1 MPYRVLTNHLHKRKE
16 KMKTNYILLF
26 ALMLMVSLKSSA
38 QIFSGR
44 VIGENQLPVEYATVA
59 LLSVPDSALVGGAV
73 TDSKG
78 VFKITAQDAGPYL
91 LSVSFVS
98 FVSCYSLA
106 LSWSLLI
113 AFGGGLLVSISMSLG

>member
-44 VIGENQLPVEYATVA
+44 VIGENQLPVELHYCPCRILRLWAE
-59 LLSVPDSALVGGAV
+59 L
-73 TDSKG
+73 
-78 VFKITAQDAGPYL
+78 
-91 LSVSFVS
+91 
-98 FVSCYSLA
+98 
-106 LSWSLLI
+106 
-113 AFGGGLLVSISMSLG
+113 

>member
-1 MPYRVLTNHLHKRKE
+1 
-16 KMKTNYILLF
+16 
-26 ALMLMVSLKSSA
+26 MLMVSLKSSA

-91 LSVSFVS
+91 LSVSLWAIRSS
-98 FVSCYSLA
+98 FRGLR
-106 LSWSLLI
+106 LLWRK
-113 AFGGGLLVSISMSLG
+113 ISR

>member
-1 MPYRVLTNHLHKRKE
+1 
-16 KMKTNYILLF
+16 MKTNYILLF

-78 VFKITAQDAGPYL
+78 VVDVEKDFFLGNGRTEFFY
-91 LSVSFVS
+91 F
-98 FVSCYSLA
+98 LA
-106 LSWSLLI
+106 
-113 AFGGGLLVSISMSLG
+113 